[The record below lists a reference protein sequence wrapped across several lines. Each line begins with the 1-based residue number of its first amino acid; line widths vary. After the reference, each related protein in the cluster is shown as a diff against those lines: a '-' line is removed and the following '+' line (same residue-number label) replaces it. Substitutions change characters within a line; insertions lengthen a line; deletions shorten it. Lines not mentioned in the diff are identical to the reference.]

1 MLELSDFGDK
11 IMPAAGWQAGNVQ
24 WLTAFGSLK
33 GEARLG
39 RIGP

>member
-1 MLELSDFGDK
+1 MLELSDFRDK
-11 IMPAAGWQAGNVQ
+11 ITPSTGWQAGNVQ
-24 WLTAFGSLK
+24 WLTAFGPLK